1 MIHGQIKN
9 SEFVSLNSPFSIS
22 RTHEL
27 SDLKL
32 KCGFGYDFTKQT
44 LANRWSLTMVWSR
57 KEKNKTGYNWKAR
70 VRARSDAHDYRHFHT
85 FLEKSAI
92 DYAKGTK
99 EFGPIGRSAE
109 NIVRRN
115 LAQ

>member
-1 MIHGQIKN
+1 MDLVTI
-9 SEFVSLNSPFSIS
+9 L
-22 RTHEL
+22 L
-27 SDLKL
+27 SKRSKIGEVWLW
-32 KCGFGYDFTKQT
+32 FGHVK
-44 LANRWSLTMVWSR
+44 
-57 KEKNKTGYNWKAR
+57 KKNKTGYNWKAR

>member
-1 MIHGQIKN
+1 MDLVTILPSKRLQIG
-9 SEFVSLNSPFSIS
+9 EVWLW
-22 RTHEL
+22 
-27 SDLKL
+27 
-32 KCGFGYDFTKQT
+32 FGHVK
-44 LANRWSLTMVWSR
+44 
-57 KEKNKTGYNWKAR
+57 KKNKTGYNWKAR

>member
-1 MIHGQIKN
+1 MDLVTILPSKRSQIGESN
-9 SEFVSLNSPFSIS
+9 FTYLRAFAW
-22 RTHEL
+22 
-27 SDLKL
+27 
-32 KCGFGYDFTKQT
+32 FGHVK
-44 LANRWSLTMVWSR
+44 
-57 KEKNKTGYNWKAR
+57 KKNKTGYNWKAR